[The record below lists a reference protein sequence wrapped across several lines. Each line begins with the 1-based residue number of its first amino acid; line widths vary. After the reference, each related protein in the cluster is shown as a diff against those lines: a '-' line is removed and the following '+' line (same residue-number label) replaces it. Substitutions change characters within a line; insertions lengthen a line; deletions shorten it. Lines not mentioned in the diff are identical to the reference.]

1 MINFDK
7 KTMVNNNSKKII
19 KGKKNKNGEKMIF
32 EYNNFGRWFKYNMN
46 IVRNF
51 VQKIFKDF
59 IEMF

>member
-32 EYNNFGRWFKYNMN
+32 EYNNFGRRFKYNMN